1 MGESRAAG
9 GDDEQDR
16 QRFVRALLDDVSALE
31 RMLDSGL
38 IESGVRRIGA
48 EQEIFLVDRTC
59 EAAPVAPQL
68 LERLARLDPEG
79 RGNTHPFTTEL
90 ARFNLEANLP
100 PWKLG
105 GDVLSRVE
113 AYLNEKLE
121 LLRTEASEL
130 GADVFLTGIL
140 PTLRMSDLTLDNMT
154 PAPRYRNLNDT
165 TVRMRSGAFEVD
177 IKGIDDFYTVHD
189 NVMLES
195 CNTSFQLHFQV
206 GGEEF
211 APLYNLAQAITAP
224 VLAAAVNSPVLAE
237 HRLWHETRIAL
248 FQRSIDSRR
257 ASDLSRGHRPRVH
270 FGDRWVES
278 SILEIFRED
287 IARFRVMLTTEPR
300 EDPVAMVERGE
311 VPELFALRTHNGTVY
326 RWNRPCYGTHDGV
339 AHIRIENRVLPAGPT
354 VVDQMANAALYF
366 GLMAAL
372 SQTEPDVTKVLAFDD
387 AKTNFL
393 AAARHG
399 LRAQL
404 TWFGGRTH
412 AASHLILDELIPAAR
427 EGLASQGIRP
437 EDVDRYLGVLEE
449 RVRSGRTGSQWTL
462 DSLAGMD
469 GRGTRHQRFRAVT
482 AGALTRQ
489 KEGRPVHEWSL
500 AQLAD
505 ADDWRLSYRTVG
517 QFMTSDLFTVQPDD
531 LVDLAANL
539 MDWEHIRHVPVEDRD
554 GNLVG
559 ILSHRTLIR
568 LLARGAAGQRQGP
581 VAVRDIMKQSPV
593 TVTAETPTRDA
604 IETMRRHSVS
614 CLPVVE
620 GTKLVGILTERDL
633 IAVTAALLDETLREL
648 DEP

>member
-48 EQEIFLVDRTC
+48 EQEIFLVDRAC

-79 RGNTHPFTTEL
+79 RGDTHPFTTEL

-195 CNTSFQLHFQV
+195 CNTSFQLHFQF

-270 FGDRWVES
+270 FGDRWVER
-278 SILEIFRED
+278 SILRSS
-287 IARFRVMLTTEPR
+287 ARTSRASASCSRPS
-300 EDPVAMVERGE
+300 RG
-311 VPELFALRTHNGTVY
+311 RT
-326 RWNRPCYGTHDGV
+326 RWRWWSGARCRSSSPC
-339 AHIRIENRVLPAGPT
+339 GPT
-354 VVDQMANAALYF
+354 TAP
-366 GLMAAL
+366 
-372 SQTEPDVTKVLAFDD
+372 S
-387 AKTNFL
+387 
-393 AAARHG
+393 
-399 LRAQL
+399 
-404 TWFGGRTH
+404 
-412 AASHLILDELIPAAR
+412 
-427 EGLASQGIRP
+427 
-437 EDVDRYLGVLEE
+437 
-449 RVRSGRTGSQWTL
+449 
-462 DSLAGMD
+462 
-469 GRGTRHQRFRAVT
+469 T
-482 AGALTRQ
+482 AGTGPATGPTTGWRTSGSRTACCRP
-489 KEGRPVHEWSL
+489 GRPSWTR
-500 AQLAD
+500 
-505 ADDWRLSYRTVG
+505 W
-517 QFMTSDLFTVQPDD
+517 
-531 LVDLAANL
+531 
-539 MDWEHIRHVPVEDRD
+539 
-554 GNLVG
+554 
-559 ILSHRTLIR
+559 
-568 LLARGAAGQRQGP
+568 
-581 VAVRDIMKQSPV
+581 
-593 TVTAETPTRDA
+593 PTRPSTSA
-604 IETMRRHSVS
+604 
-614 CLPVVE
+614 
-620 GTKLVGILTERDL
+620 
-633 IAVTAALLDETLREL
+633 
-648 DEP
+648 